1 MSLKAFHIFFIAVAA
16 IFSTGLGVWSL
27 AHGLYRSG
35 GPLYLVL
42 GPSCFLGS
50 IALIVYGRRF
60 LEKMKDVS
68 YL

>member
-1 MSLKAFHIFFIAVAA
+1 MSLKAFHIFFIVVSA

-27 AHGLYRSG
+27 AHALYRGG

-42 GPSCFLGS
+42 GPLCFAGA
-50 IALIVYGRRF
+50 IALIVYGQRF
-60 LEKMKDVS
+60 LRKMKDVS